1 MKLSRKHQKLRFD
14 FCLNPVMPAI
24 TAVYFMCVEYENIYK
39 VIWYISGDTIF
50 NYCRKFSIQLLTQLI
65 HNFSTVIRTYLLLL
79 PELQFL
85 HALK

>member
-1 MKLSRKHQKLRFD
+1 
-14 FCLNPVMPAI
+14 MPAI